1 MPGTTKNIDFKPY
14 KLKKGEEYMSDEQL
28 AHFRAILEQ
37 MRKDLMEEVDATVAH
52 MQEEPGQLPDPND
65 QASREEEFNLEL
77 KTRNREG
84 KLIHN
89 IEAALERINQKN
101 YGYCEMCD
109 EEIGLKRLEARP
121 TAKLCIDCK
130 TIAEV
135 KEKQF
140 AES

>member
-14 KLKKGEEYMSDEQL
+14 KLKKGEAYMNNDQL
-28 AHFRAILEQ
+28 AHFRSILEK
-37 MRKDLMEEVDATVAH
+37 MRQELMEEVDNTVQH
-52 MQEEPGQLPDPND
+52 LQEEPGHLPDPND

-77 KTRNREG
+77 RTRNREG

-89 IEAALERINQKN
+89 IESALERINLKD
-101 YGYCEMCD
+101 YGYCDVCN

-140 AES
+140 AEN

>member
-1 MPGTTKNIDFKPY
+1 MPGTTKNVQFTPY
-14 KLKKGEEYMSDEQL
+14 KLKKGEEYMSAAQL
-28 AHFRAILEQ
+28 VHFREILEQ
-37 MRKDLMEEVDATVAH
+37 MRKDLMEEVDTTVQH
-52 MQEEPGQLPDPND
+52 LQEEPGQLPDPND

-89 IEAALERINQKN
+89 IEAALERINVKE
-101 YGYCEMCD
+101 YGYCDMCG

>member
-14 KLKKGEEYMSDEQL
+14 KPKKGEEYMSQAQL
-28 AHFRAILEQ
+28 EHFRYILQ
-37 MRKDLMEEVDATVAH
+37 AMRQELMEEVDTTVQH
-52 MQEEPGQLPDPND
+52 LQEEPGQLPDPND

-77 KTRNREG
+77 RTRNREG

-89 IEAALERINQKN
+89 IESALERINQKD
-101 YGYCEMCD
+101 YGYCEMCG

-140 AES
+140 AEN

>member
-1 MPGTTKNIDFKPY
+1 MPDTTNIDFKPY
-14 KLKKGEEYMSDEQL
+14 KMKKGEEYMNEAQL
-28 AHFRAILEQ
+28 EHFQMILEK
-37 MRKDLMEEVDATVAH
+37 MRQELMEEVDSTVQH
-52 MQEEPGQLPDPND
+52 LQEEPGHLPDPSD

-77 KTRNREG
+77 RTRNREG

-89 IEAALERINQKN
+89 IEAALERINQKE
-101 YGYCEMCD
+101 YGWCDMCG
-109 EEIGLKRLEARP
+109 EEIGFKRLEARP

-140 AES
+140 AEN